1 MVILNKLVV
10 VAVGPFAK
18 NLRILCFQISLGLD
32 NLLPSAPV
40 GEVAP

>member
-1 MVILNKLVV
+1 MVILNKLVIFV
-10 VAVGPFAK
+10 VGPFAK
-18 NLRILCFQISLGLD
+18 KLENLISLGLD